1 MDVNKLRPWA
11 TPLTIGAFILM
22 AITGLLMYF
31 HVQLGLAKA
40 AHEWLSIVMVGAV
53 GLHLVVNWK
62 VFKRYFSQ
70 KLGLAIISLFAI
82 LTITALVIPQPGGSR
97 GGRPDQQA
105 ANLLLNLPI
114 TSLASVTNKTVENIQ
129 ATLSQQGFTI
139 TDPNSTLKQVAEASK
154 RNPME
159 ALGKALQ

>member
-31 HVQLGLAKA
+31 HIQLGLAKA

-70 KLGLAIISLFAI
+70 KLGLAIISVFAI
-82 LTITALVIPQPGGSR
+82 LTLTALVIPQQGGPR
-97 GGRPDQQA
+97 GRADQQA
-105 ANLLLNLPI
+105 AQLLLNLPLER
-114 TSLASVTNKTVENIQ
+114 LASATNKTTASIQ
-129 ATLSQQGFTI
+129 TTLTQQGFTI
-139 TDPNSTLKQVAEASK
+139 TDPNSTLKQIAEASK